1 MMETMIEFSF
11 RKQASISFVSWHI
24 LAMSLIN
31 SYNYFVVPVI
41 AEVVTTVTSM
51 FKQAWI
57 IGGYIPI
64 AVFIATLKIPSFSI
78 NIKWHQLR
86 LSLYFKKEK
95 STRYEKV
102 GFERPLKR
110 VLEMEYM
117 NVEIIIFGLTMYDKA
132 WSRA

>member
-1 MMETMIEFSF
+1 MEMMIEFSF

-24 LAMSLIN
+24 LAMSLLN
-31 SYNYFVVPVI
+31 SYNYFVVPII

-57 IGGYIPI
+57 VEGYIPI
-64 AVFIATLKIPSFSI
+64 ALFITTLKIPSFSI

-110 VLEMEYM
+110 VLEME
-117 NVEIIIFGLTMYDKA
+117 
-132 WSRA
+132 S